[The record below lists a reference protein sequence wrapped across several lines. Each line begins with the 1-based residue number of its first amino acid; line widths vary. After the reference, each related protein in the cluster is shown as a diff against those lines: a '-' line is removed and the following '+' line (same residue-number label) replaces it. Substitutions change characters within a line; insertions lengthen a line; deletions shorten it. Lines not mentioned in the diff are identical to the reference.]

1 MRIASRHMPKSR
13 SKPMGF
19 VGWVFLAAFAGAI
32 AYLVFTE
39 PKASAVVAA
48 LLIAGYLAARPSI
61 KREEKQLRELAASR
75 EGQSI
80 CDFARE
86 FDLRAVESW
95 IVRAVYEQVQKQLV
109 HVHPAFPLRA
119 DDLLK
124 EDLRLDDDD
133 LDLDV
138 ATEVEERTGR
148 SLDSARAN
156 PYFGRVRTV
165 RDLVLFFQAQARSG
179 GRFQA

>member
-1 MRIASRHMPKSR
+1 MRIASRHMPKFR
-13 SKPMGF
+13 AKPMGLLA
-19 VGWVFLAAFAGAI
+19 WVFLAALGAAV

-39 PKASAVVAA
+39 PKASAIVAA
-48 LLIAGYLAARPSI
+48 LLIAGYVATLPSI

-80 CDFARE
+80 CDFASE
-86 FDLRAVESW
+86 FDLRTVDSW
-95 IVRAVYEQVQKQLV
+95 VVRAVYEQVQRQLA

-119 DDLLK
+119 DDRLR

-148 SLDSARAN
+148 SLDATRSN
-156 PYFGRVRTV
+156 PYFGKVRTV

-179 GRFQA
+179 AA